1 MKSAIALTFLLALCT
16 AAAAKLAPVERTMT
30 SSLVAEDSVMYPGPI
45 GAMLESAYFRAPQQ
59 AQAAASNRI
68 FPCHLRLYF
77 SKEPMTFT
85 QSCE

>member
-1 MKSAIALTFLLALCT
+1 MKSAIALILVLAFCN

-30 SSLVAEDSVMYPGPI
+30 ASLLAEDSVMYPGPI
-45 GAMLESAYFRAPQQ
+45 GALLESDYFRAPQP
-59 AQAAASNRI
+59 AQSASNRI
-68 FPCHLRLYF
+68 FPCHLRMYF